1 MTSQLLVTSQMLD
14 HMSETFAGRLAQQQL
29 RPLEARR
36 ERGSLWVERG
46 SPRAT
51 VGRKFVCV
59 CVCEM
64 GAHFRGQEHL
74 THACVSICG
83 HPESLQ
89 LEKTSI
95 ICMCVRARLLACV
108 WTTAALSMCSVQN
121 VPLAKDAG

>member
-14 HMSETFAGRLAQQQL
+14 HMSETFAGRPAQQQL

-36 ERGSLWVERG
+36 ERGSLWVERV

-51 VGRKFVCV
+51 VGRKFECVCV
-59 CVCEM
+59 CVM

-89 LEKTSI
+89 LEKTHACLHVRGPQLLCPCVSSK
-95 ICMCVRARLLACV
+95 MCRLPEMLVKSA
-108 WTTAALSMCSVQN
+108 VQ
-121 VPLAKDAG
+121 